1 MKRRRL
7 VHTLGVAVIL
17 GALTAC
23 AQTGVAGTP
32 GSTANTPAG
41 VTTITYWH
49 TYSADSKEVS
59 TLETEVIPAFE
70 KANPGIKVKDVAV
83 PYNDMHQ
90 KLVTGV
96 AGGELPDLV
105 RADII
110 WVPELANLG
119 VLEPLDTAMS
129 DFGTFKDAVYP
140 GPLATNAW
148 KGHYFGLPLDTN
160 TLVQLYNPKLLKSVG
175 ASAPASMDDLKAL
188 AAKLVKNGKYAYAD
202 NDLKGWN
209 TLPFIWSFGG
219 DITDPTV
226 TKASGYVNSEA
237 TVNAITFLYQLYKEG
252 AIPKFVTQSG
262 ATQTNDGFA
271 KGQYA
276 TILGGP
282 WMYPLLAGSNPD
294 FAFSATKVP
303 AGSAGSISVVG
314 GENLVLTSSSTHK
327 DAAMTFMRYLMSEDA
342 QTTFA
347 KVGQFSVLKSLGD
360 KMTGIQPYY
369 KTFVEQIATS
379 RPRPATP
386 AWSEIDAKMSSA
398 LQEAYLGN
406 GDIKG
411 ALDKL
416 APELDALLAKYN

>member
-7 VHTLGVAVIL
+7 VHALGVALIL
-17 GALTAC
+17 GAFSAC
-23 AQTGVAGTP
+23 AQSGAAGTP
-32 GSTANTPAG
+32 GATATTPAG

-49 TYSADSKEVS
+49 TYSADSPEVG
-59 TLETEVIPAFE
+59 TLENEVIPAFE
-70 KANPGIKVKDVAV
+70 KANPGIKVKAV
-83 PYNDMHQ
+83 TIPYNDMHQ
-90 KLVTGV
+90 KLITGV
-96 AGGELPDLV
+96 AGGELPDVV

-119 VLEPLDTAMS
+119 VLEPLDTAMP

-148 KGHYFGLPLDTN
+148 QGHYFGLPLDTN
-160 TLVQLYNPKLLKSVG
+160 TLVQLYNPKVLKSVG
-175 ASAPASMDDLKAL
+175 AAAPASMDDLKAF
-188 AAKLVKNGKYAYAD
+188 ADKLVKDGKYAYAD
-202 NDLKGWN
+202 NDLSGWN

-219 DITDPTV
+219 DITDPDV
-226 TKASGYVNSEA
+226 TKASGYVNSDA
-237 TVNAITFLYQLYKEG
+237 TVNAITFLYQLYKQG
-252 AIPKFVTQSG
+252 AIPKFITQSG

-282 WMYPLLAGSNPD
+282 WMYPILAGSHPD
-294 FAFSATKVP
+294 FAFQAAKVP
-303 AGSAGSISVVG
+303 AGTAGSISVVG
-314 GENLVLTSSSTHK
+314 GENIVMTSASTHK
-327 DAAMTFMRYLMSEDA
+327 DAALAFVRYLMSEDA

-360 KMTGIQPYY
+360 KMTSIQPYY
-369 KTFVEQIATS
+369 QTYVEQMAS
-379 RPRPATP
+379 ARPRPATP
-386 AWSEIDAKMSSA
+386 AWTEIDAKMKSA
-398 LQEAYLGN
+398 LQEAFLGN